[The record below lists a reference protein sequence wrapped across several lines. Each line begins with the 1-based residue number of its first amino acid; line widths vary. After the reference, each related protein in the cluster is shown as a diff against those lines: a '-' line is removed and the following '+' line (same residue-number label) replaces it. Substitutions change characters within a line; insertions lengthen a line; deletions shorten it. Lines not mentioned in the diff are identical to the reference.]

1 MRAMTDSS
9 LFACG
14 RLAVFAFS
22 LPRGGVAP
30 ALAWRR
36 NPSSSIASTV
46 WVGVAAL
53 LLTIALPACGGN
65 TGAAA
70 GGAPPGEM
78 MAMPVEAAPLTA
90 RPVERITEYI
100 ATVKSRR
107 SSTIQPQAEG
117 FITRIAATSGQRV
130 GRGAL
135 LMEIDSGR
143 QQAAVSSLESVRAA
157 READVQYAR
166 QQAERMKKLF
176 EAGAVSQQEYE
187 QAATAVQTT
196 QAQMRALDAQIRE
209 QRVELAYHRVTA
221 PTAGI
226 VGDIPVR
233 VGDRVTRST
242 VLTTIDE
249 NAGLELYINGPV
261 AQAPGL
267 TPGMLVRIVSD
278 GGETIGTS
286 QVNFISTTVDESTQS
301 VLVKAPLQSNL
312 SFRTDQFV
320 RTHLVWSNDP
330 GLTVPL
336 VAVTR
341 INGQYFVYVVENGE
355 GGATVARQRSVK
367 LGPIIG
373 NDYVVLEGL
382 KEGEQLIVGGVQKVG
397 DGMPV
402 KAVPPGALA
411 VQAPP
416 ASGGK

>member
-1 MRAMTDSS
+1 MS
-9 LFACG
+9 
-14 RLAVFAFS
+14 V
-22 LPRGGVAP
+22 
-30 ALAWRR
+30 
-36 NPSSSIASTV
+36 
-46 WVGVAAL
+46 VAAAVL
-53 LLTIALPACGGN
+53 SAIALSACGGN

-70 GGAPPGEM
+70 GGAAPGEM

-90 RPVERITEYI
+90 RPVERTTEYI

-249 NAGLELYINGPV
+249 NAGLELYINVPV

-267 TPGMLVRIVSD
+267 KPGMLVRIVSD

-336 VAVTR
+336 VAVSR
-341 INGQYFVYVVENGE
+341 INGQYFVYVVENGD
-355 GGATVARQRSVK
+355 GGATVARQRTVK

-382 KEGEQLIVGGVQKVG
+382 KEGEQLIVGGVQKIG
-397 DGMPV
+397 DGLPV

-411 VQAPP
+411 VQSPP